1 MHTCIIIEDQPPAQ
15 RILQKYIR
23 DIGNLDLKGTFSD
36 ALTALEYLKGQEVD
50 VIFLDIHLP
59 KISGIEFLKILP
71 SKPKIIFT
79 TAFPDYA
86 LQGYELDVADY
97 LLKPFSFER
106 FVKAV
111 SKIVY
116 QTENSTLTQATN
128 TPTPP
133 VANEAFLFVK
143 TGKDYQK
150 IDISAIQFIKS
161 DGDYT
166 HLFLTNG
173 KHLASHPLKYWIDK
187 LDVTT
192 FCQIHKSYLVN
203 VQHIS
208 KVTGNQV
215 YIKDNLLPIGRT
227 YRDGFISNYLK
238 GEG

>member
-1 MHTCIIIEDQPPAQ
+1 MHSCIIIEDQPPAQ
-15 RILQKYIR
+15 RILQKYIK
-23 DIGNLDLKGTFSD
+23 DIGNLELKGIFSD
-36 ALTALEYLKGQEVD
+36 ALTALEYLKDQAID

-59 KISGIEFLKILP
+59 KISGIDFLKILP

-79 TAFPDYA
+79 TAFSEYA
-86 LQGYELDVADY
+86 LQGYELDVVDY

-111 SKIVY
+111 SKAVY
-116 QTENSTLTQATN
+116 QQENTALLQTS
-128 TPTPP
+128 PP
-133 VANEAFLFVK
+133 SSSAIKESFLFVK
-143 TGKDYQK
+143 TGKEYQK
-150 IDISAIQFIKS
+150 IDISNIQFIKS

-187 LDVTT
+187 LDATI

-227 YRDGFISNYLK
+227 YREGFISDYLK